1 MNPLRQDGARVG
13 PKCRVSQWSHVRLSG
28 GSITLLPRGRRAAAL
43 HTHSAATGQT
53 ARPPPA
59 LPWPE
64 VPLLSASKQHWV
76 ERGVLTK
83 PSDVER
89 SDPGAIELKGKASH
103 SSNKNLRGPS
113 PARAETDTE
122 MLSNV
127 RALLSA
133 ASWPG
138 PVQTWVRG
146 RCWMLG
152 SSSVAEG
159 TCLPQERLTD
169 GLEPEVAEGY
179 PVGSSCSHSLIREK
193 FYMPAC
199 QVGTLTPLGTSWEE
213 STKNTP
219 SSLGWWRETYEL
231 QKGLYC

>member
-1 MNPLRQDGARVG
+1 MQ
-13 PKCRVSQWSHVRLSG
+13 SQPVEHVRLSR
-28 GSITLLPRGRRAAAL
+28 GSVTELPRGRRATTL
-43 HTHSAATGQT
+43 HTHSTATGQT

-64 VPLLSASKQHWV
+64 VPLLSTSKQHRV
-76 ERGVLTK
+76 QRGVLTK

-89 SDPGAIELKGKASH
+89 SDPGAVELKGKASH

-113 PARAETDTE
+113 PARAERDTE
-122 MLSNV
+122 MRCNV

-138 PVQTWVRG
+138 PVQTRMRG
-146 RCWMLG
+146 RCWTLG
-152 SSSVAEG
+152 SSSGAEG
-159 TCLPQERLTD
+159 TCLPQGRLTD
-169 GLEPEVAEGY
+169 GMEPEVAKGY

-193 FYMPAC
+193 FYMLAC

-219 SSLGWWRETYEL
+219 GSLGCWRETHEL